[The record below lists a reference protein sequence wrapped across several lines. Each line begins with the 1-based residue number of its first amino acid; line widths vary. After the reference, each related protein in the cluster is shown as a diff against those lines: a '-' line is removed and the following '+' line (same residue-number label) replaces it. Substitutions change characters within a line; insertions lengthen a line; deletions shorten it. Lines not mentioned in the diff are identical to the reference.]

1 MQENNQGAAGGVVV
15 PSQTVADSEAKKK
28 QQKRTLSQLPV
39 YRAASNLLFVVAEIV
54 NHGPK
59 HMRKF
64 FDLMLT
70 KADDVLNAIGMAD
83 VSRTDEDRVWYIN
96 SALVMIQSERTY
108 FIILQRLGIMPTTKR
123 QPVHKKADG
132 EELKA
137 PKIEYADRMSKDLAN
152 KVDALLKSITAQLV
166 AWRDNPRGEGV
177 PSFMK

>member
-1 MQENNQGAAGGVVV
+1 MPQK
-15 PSQTVADSEAKKK
+15 TVADSEAKKR

-39 YRAASNLLFVVAEIV
+39 YRAAGNLLFVVAAVV

-83 VSRTDEDRVWYIN
+83 ASTPDEDRVWYIN
-96 SALVMIQSERTY
+96 SALVMIQSEKTY
-108 FIILQRLGIMPTTKR
+108 FIILQRLGIMPTAKR
-123 QPVHKKADG
+123 RPAHKAGGSLKADG

-137 PKIEYADRMSKDLAN
+137 PKIEFADRISKDLVN
-152 KVDALLKSITAQLV
+152 KTDALLKSITAQLV
-166 AWRDNPRGEGV
+166 AWRDNPRGEGA
-177 PSFMK
+177 PSFLK